1 MAELTSLVIYD
12 SVLFEVGHHVSR
24 WANSVE
30 RGFVMHA
37 VNEAPMRSGELR
49 SGIHGESFRSGV
61 KHWEVHIHSDAEHSL
76 YVLRGTTGP
85 IMSNRMWN
93 FRERFPYVPG
103 GLPRVGRVPII
114 RNGATVGFKPD
125 LKALH
130 AHGYALR
137 VREGNGFEE
146 RFALSVSGQMAND
159 FMGRA
164 AQATARRHSSLRG
177 FGAAFTY

>member
-1 MAELTSLVIYD
+1 MMEVSGLVIYD
-12 SVLFEVGHHVSR
+12 SRLFQIGSHVSR

-37 VNEAPMRSGELR
+37 MNEAPVRSGELVA
-49 SGIHGESFRSGV
+49 GIHGESFRSGV
-61 KHWEVHIHSDAEHSL
+61 KHWEVHIHSDAEHTM
-76 YVLRGTTGP
+76 YVLQGTTGP

-93 FRERFPYVPG
+93 FRLKFPHVPG
-103 GLPRVGRVPII
+103 GLPRVGRIDLGGG
-114 RNGATVGFKPD
+114 RFKPN
-125 LKALH
+125 LQALH

-137 VREGNGFEE
+137 VRAGNGFAE
-146 RFALSVSGQMAND
+146 RYAIKVRGQQAND

-177 FGAAFTY
+177 FAAGFTY